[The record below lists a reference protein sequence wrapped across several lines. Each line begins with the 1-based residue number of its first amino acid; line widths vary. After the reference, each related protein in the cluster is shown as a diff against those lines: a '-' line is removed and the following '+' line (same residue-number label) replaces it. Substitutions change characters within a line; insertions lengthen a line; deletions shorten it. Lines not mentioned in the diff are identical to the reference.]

1 MSVCEECGIDGN
13 HNYDCP
19 MLEEE
24 NKKYWAWVAAE
35 QNGAYDAFIADILL
49 SGGKFVDSSASSQLQ
64 AFSEADY
71 DIVLAM
77 SEEVQRSGT
86 FGEFTKITLEQARE
100 VGRRKPN
107 LPYSQYNKELNIR
120 WKQLTLEEVLHG
132 KDNTQAIDNVEEE
145 LGVPAYNRRSAQIV
159 QAEQERHWSN
169 Q

>member
-1 MSVCEECGIDGN
+1 MNVCELCGIDEN

-24 NKKYWAWVAAE
+24 NKKYWAWMVAE
-35 QNGAYDAFIADILL
+35 RNGAYDAFIADILL
-49 SGGKFVDSSASSQLQ
+49 SGGKFVDSSASSQ

-107 LPYSQYNKELNIR
+107 LPCAQYNKELNIK

-132 KDNTQAIDNVEEE
+132 KNNTQAIDNVEEE

-159 QAEQERHWSN
+159 QAEQNCRWE
-169 Q
+169 